1 MNNNRIEI
9 LSLRATCQDTASWL
23 SDPSLPWL
31 DSSSLLS
38 QQPQQQQQQQQQPNP
53 SHEPSSP
60 RPDHN
65 HPVSLTGQLP
75 SPALTTATTT
85 VIINNNN
92 TNNNITH
99 ATTIANNN
107 PLHGSASPITRL
119 PVDILLY
126 IASLRFLTLND
137 IVQWRATA
145 SVFYHS
151 IPLPNAAMILQA
163 AHLFQVRPRRGHRET
178 TPSQQPPP
186 PNQTAATKAAVHLP
200 FTQPHSLPPTAS
212 ASSSTTSPLIHP
224 SSHPSLLSRVTD
236 VHTLYRDRQ
245 LLDIIERLTRLLLHP
260 DFQPRLMRSAYS
272 FRNHDQLFLPSPLHS
287 YYDDNDHQRR
297 SSLASSHH
305 DQPTSTNAPMPTVNM
320 RRKRRTP
327 RDMQDYPIFLTG
339 NPPDLVRLAIE
350 FGHVPFVDHLL
361 YRGFRPRD
369 LPEYFSLIP
378 FLTPPASED
387 SLSATLSATDMDNPS
402 TARRRRNTDASMSGG
417 DQATSTAFAAT
428 TDRHGTSSSRRE
440 SKDQNEQR
448 NRDTALLKRSLE
460 LNQIWE
466 CMRLASQEL
475 MDACSR
481 ADFDAVLKV
490 LDSILVKPR
499 LSLEESAAQDAAPAP
514 ARDADDDEVEYLTGS
529 TGHGVDRYGK
539 RRQSS
544 LDPIQSRHD
553 SIGTGSEARFLDD
566 DPAMTAT
573 MQEMSGA
580 GVGTSSSHRASAV
593 SVPSRDRTL
602 ESSDGVPSVIHRSS
616 LFRPRSRVS
625 SDGGCTTSDSND
637 DNQSQCQYQFQQH
650 PTSDTF
656 SGSDNTTNKDD
667 DMDPPPHMPWID
679 GRALTSALL
688 AVCFRRDG
696 YESPEAELD
705 EELRA
710 VPIVKEILKYDCM
723 LTAQSLGQA
732 VLGVAYSRSTG
743 SLKRAREQRLLWRKQ
758 RLYPHRRQDQ
768 SVSGSSSHSRR
779 GSIAQGVAGSDTSAA
794 GAGDMGVQGVGLTES
809 VMDLLLERIG
819 PREWL
824 KLIKCYLQRQE
835 FEDLAIVL
843 ERCPFKGPQLETRN
857 KDQQQDKKQQQRP
870 YSGPGGISFGRAGAG
885 GGYNNNTTGTA
896 GGSLLSPHQGE
907 YDRQRAREMICRETG
922 ICGVGTRIGLFNG
935 RGSGQASFN
944 VSSTLYEA
952 SRVLFTGSGTRF
964 SHSYM
969 LPRGGFRGIGGNS
982 SGHTGSPNNST
993 ASQVA
998 GAAESLHAVD
1008 DQEMPVPH
1016 MAATGVSESNQTPPS
1031 SSHQQ
1036 QRQQQIPLQT
1046 NSQDQDNQPPQF
1058 QTMHYEVNDN
1068 HDSDESSIDSDDDL
1082 YGDEED
1088 DPESNIEQFESHDS
1102 NFAFGGVGSSTTSS
1116 SRPGPGIVG
1125 IAIQV
1130 RAPEN
1135 ILNALLKM
1143 GFRFFSICDLSI
1155 SDSRHPLAL
1164 QFRQQE
1170 KMNRQLIEFCM
1181 VPNLERLNDVGV
1193 GAEESGGGKG
1203 EKKGKGGRKGRKFDR
1218 RDESRYD
1225 EADREAHALVV
1236 QAFLYPAANN
1246 PTRGWSSIPALP
1258 TMMSSI
1264 SQRIRTVSGGYL
1276 ASPSPSSPTPAA
1288 VAVLPVSAP
1297 PSPSAATTSSSA
1309 PAPASTTS
1317 NTGPSNAGPS
1327 MLTPSNRLQFVLP
1340 PMQLGDSFESIST
1353 IVKFADQQNPDL
1365 EVPSSNPTAPTTPIN
1380 TTAVI
1385 NDFNDGSPSQSTLT
1399 QGRYRQSGFATSTPL
1414 PIRTSMVEKRLS
1426 AGSTFFAI
1434 HNNNN
1439 NSNSSNSAGYHI
1451 PHSPNSSTSLA
1462 SAAIHFANQQRMLLE
1477 ATRRR
1482 VRETL
1487 RSDYMDLM
1495 TVGICLYQACYH
1507 EKETL
1512 LTVLLEHRLLI
1523 AQDALTGA
1531 VQVAASVG
1539 WKRGLELLLVQ
1550 CGDMEA
1556 EIEPVVTTTS
1566 EYVHLGSSMKWDHAT
1581 AVQVFPN
1588 GRREPGSA
1596 GSGGRSNIP
1605 GSLGARRGARVAAA
1619 GGLEGLVTRGL
1630 RRHRSD
1636 GSRLNRFGDGLFGS
1650 SAGGPSYTTG
1660 DVAERPAALN
1670 RRASFELSR
1679 LPIFQSGVF
1688 STSPTSES
1696 PTAPVQSP
1704 LMEPVIPSA
1713 RSSSLRSKLSSLIPN
1728 LAIAS
1733 GSTTDLS
1740 QKPTTK
1746 NKQQPPTQQPPNAI
1760 SALFTKTAHRPDQ
1773 PPAILMLSTSGLW
1786 SLPTVMMQRKSRNAV
1801 VALMAACTRNDPALV
1816 TWLIETFADIK
1827 VVHIMQ
1833 ALMIACDRG
1842 LLRVVKAL
1850 LGGPL
1855 DAVSDGHEGGSGK
1868 KKATLGKRKKDA
1880 TAAAGSSRSLFRRWL
1895 AFQYQQILDM
1905 TQQSVP
1911 TSSSSMTIPP
1921 AGSGVA
1927 EQNNEKHDETTAS
1940 TVNRTDPE
1948 GDSTDL
1954 PRFDS
1959 FPFVFLMESSPL
1971 FRHYYQT
1978 LNTLS
1983 SCQFM
1988 MKRSGV
1994 HPVNG
1999 ARTTATA
2006 SAGSPLSS
2014 SGAQQQ
2020 QQQSSAPEHDGEN
2033 NNPPRSSSSAPTA
2046 AEAGTTATTFPPM
2059 TPLQR
2064 RASASASTSYH
2075 PSSSP
2080 QPPKQTPASQL
2091 RQTQVSPQDIKREI
2105 IRLMLAPILE
2115 TLGPISVR
2123 KALDRLPKD
2132 SWWPLD
2138 HDVRTMVDQEARKD
2152 MVAVVMAMKRRQKQ
2166 KQERELRVS
2175 KAMRQRAGTM
2185 DADADAE
2192 EMSSGGEGVGGVVEA
2207 ARRRRARQESSRAA
2221 PAADLQQLS
2230 EQKKG
2235 EQRWKG
2241 KARLDV
2247 AHQGEEEEEGKKLL
2261 ESDRWHK
2268 ASGPFRRVRKWVV
2281 ERKKKTVTKDHL
2293 AVTPQRGSDK
2303 SEEEGMGCDS
2313 SGQGTEKT
2321 RPFDLTSTR
2330 QGLTVVST

>member
-1 MNNNRIEI
+1 
-9 LSLRATCQDTASWL
+9 
-23 SDPSLPWL
+23 
-31 DSSSLLS
+31 
-38 QQPQQQQQQQQQPNP
+38 
-53 SHEPSSP
+53 
-60 RPDHN
+60 
-65 HPVSLTGQLP
+65 
-75 SPALTTATTT
+75 
-85 VIINNNN
+85 
-92 TNNNITH
+92 
-99 ATTIANNN
+99 
-107 PLHGSASPITRL
+107 
-119 PVDILLY
+119 
-126 IASLRFLTLND
+126 
-137 IVQWRATA
+137 
-145 SVFYHS
+145 
-151 IPLPNAAMILQA
+151 
-163 AHLFQVRPRRGHRET
+163 
-178 TPSQQPPP
+178 
-186 PNQTAATKAAVHLP
+186 
-200 FTQPHSLPPTAS
+200 
-212 ASSSTTSPLIHP
+212 
-224 SSHPSLLSRVTD
+224 
-236 VHTLYRDRQ
+236 
-245 LLDIIERLTRLLLHP
+245 
-260 DFQPRLMRSAYS
+260 
-272 FRNHDQLFLPSPLHS
+272 
-287 YYDDNDHQRR
+287 
-297 SSLASSHH
+297 
-305 DQPTSTNAPMPTVNM
+305 
-320 RRKRRTP
+320 
-327 RDMQDYPIFLTG
+327 MQDYPIFLTG

-378 FLTPPASED
+378 FITPPASED
-387 SLSATLSATDMDNPS
+387 SLSASLSATALNNLS
-402 TARRRRNTDASMSGG
+402 TARRRRNTDAGMGDG
-417 DQATSTAFAAT
+417 DQGTSTAFAAT
-428 TDRHGTSSSRRE
+428 ADLQGASSSRRE
-440 SKDQNEQR
+440 SKDKNEQQ
-448 NRDTALLKRSLE
+448 NRDTTLLKRSLE

-481 ADFDAVLKV
+481 ADFDAVLKI
-490 LDSILVKPR
+490 LDSTLVKPR
-499 LSLEESAAQDAAPAP
+499 LSLEESAAQDAALAA
-514 ARDADDDEVEYLTGS
+514 ARDIGDDEVENLTES
-529 TGHGVDRYGK
+529 TGEGVDRHGK
-539 RRQSS
+539 RSQSG
-544 LDPIQSRHD
+544 LDPVQSRHD
-553 SIGTGSEARFLDD
+553 SIGTGSEDRFLDD
-566 DPAMTAT
+566 DLMMTAT
-573 MQEMSGA
+573 TQEMRGA

-602 ESSDGVPSVIHRSS
+602 ECNEGVPSVIHRPS
-616 LFRPRSRVS
+616 LFRQRSRAS
-625 SDGGCTTSDSND
+625 SDGGCASSDSNY
-637 DNQSQCQYQFQQH
+637 DNQSQYQYQSLQH
-650 PTSDTF
+650 PVSDAL

-667 DMDPPPHMPWID
+667 DMEPPPHMPWID

-710 VPIVKEILKYDCM
+710 LPIVRELLKYDCM

-732 VLGVAYSRSTG
+732 VLAVAYSRSAG
-743 SLKRAREQRLLWRKQ
+743 SLKRAREQRLLWRRQ

-779 GSIAQGVAGSDTSAA
+779 DSIAQGVAGSDASGAVA
-794 GAGDMGVQGVGLTES
+794 GVGASGTGDMGVQRVGLTES

-835 FEDLAIVL
+835 FDDLAVVL

-857 KDQQQDKKQQQRP
+857 KDQQQDKNQKQRP

-885 GGYNNNTTGTA
+885 GGYSNTITGTG
-896 GGSLLSPHQGE
+896 GGSLLSPQQGE
-907 YDRQRAREMICRETG
+907 YDRQRVREMICRETG
-922 ICGVGTRIGLFNG
+922 ICGVGTRIGHFNG
-935 RGSGQASFN
+935 RGAGQASYN

-952 SRVLFTGSGTRF
+952 SRILFTGSGTRF

-982 SGHTGSPNNST
+982 SGHTGSPSNST
-993 ASQVA
+993 APQVA
-998 GAAESLHAVD
+998 GTAESLHAAD
-1008 DQEMPVPH
+1008 DQEVPVSH
-1016 MAATGVSESNQTPPS
+1016 LAATAVTESNQTPLS
-1031 SSHQQ
+1031 SSQQ
-1036 QRQQQIPLQT
+1036 QSPLQT
-1046 NSQDQDNQPPQF
+1046 NSQDQDRRPPQF
-1058 QTMHYEVNDN
+1058 RTMHYEVNDN
-1068 HDSDESSIDSDDDL
+1068 YDNPDTDESSNNSDDDL
-1082 YGDEED
+1082 YDDEE
-1088 DPESNIEQFESHDS
+1088 DPESNIEQFDS
-1102 NFAFGGVGSSTTSS
+1102 SFAFGGVGSSTTSS

-1130 RAPEN
+1130 QAPEH

-1155 SDSRHPLAL
+1155 SDNSHPLAL

-1181 VPNLERLNDVGV
+1181 VPNLERLSDVG
-1193 GAEESGGGKG
+1193 GDAEGSGGGKVG
-1203 EKKGKGGRKGRKFDR
+1203 KKGKGRKFDKR
-1218 RDESRYD
+1218 NGSRYD

-1236 QAFLYPAANN
+1236 QAFLYPGANN

-1258 TMMSSI
+1258 AMMSSI

-1276 ASPSPSSPTPAA
+1276 SPPSPSSSMPAAA
-1288 VAVLPVSAP
+1288 VALPVSTP
-1297 PSPSAATTSSSA
+1297 PSPSAAATPQSTPA
-1309 PAPASTTS
+1309 PAPALAPASAT
-1317 NTGPSNAGPS
+1317 SNAGPS

-1340 PMQLGDSFESIST
+1340 PMQLGDSFESTST
-1353 IVKFADQQNPDL
+1353 VAKFADQQNPDL
-1365 EVPSSNPTAPTTPIN
+1365 DFSSSSLTAPSISTNPT
-1380 TTAVI
+1380 TAI
-1385 NDFNDGSPSQSTLT
+1385 NDFNDDSPSQSTLT
-1399 QGRYRQSGFATSTPL
+1399 PQRYHQSGFATSMPL

-1426 AGSTFFAI
+1426 AGSTFFAA
-1434 HNNNN
+1434 HNNNI
-1439 NSNSSNSAGYHI
+1439 NSNSSSSAGYHL

-1462 SAAIHFANQQRMLLE
+1462 AAAIHFANQQRMLLE

-1512 LTVLLEHRLLI
+1512 LMVLLEHRLLI

-1566 EYVHLGSSMKWDHAT
+1566 EYVHLGTSMKWDHAT

-1588 GRREPGSA
+1588 GGREPGSA
-1596 GSGGRSNIP
+1596 GSGGRSSIP

-1636 GSRLNRFGDGLFGS
+1636 GSRLSRFGEGFFGS
-1650 SAGGPSYTTG
+1650 GAGGPSYTAG
-1660 DVAERPAALN
+1660 DVAERPVALN

-1696 PTAPVQSP
+1696 PTAPVHVP
-1704 LMEPVIPSA
+1704 LLEPVIPSP

-1740 QKPTTK
+1740 QKPISK
-1746 NKQQPPTQQPPNAI
+1746 NKQQPPTQQRPN
-1760 SALFTKTAHRPDQ
+1760 STSTLFAKAVHRPDQ
-1773 PPAILMLSTSGLW
+1773 PPTILMLSTSGLW

-1855 DAVSDGHEGGSGK
+1855 DAVGDGREGGSGK
-1868 KKATLGKRKKDA
+1868 KKASLGKKKKDA

-1905 TQQSVP
+1905 TQQPVP
-1911 TSSSSMTIPP
+1911 ISSYSTTKPP
-1921 AGSGVA
+1921 AGPGVA
-1927 EQNNEKHDETTAS
+1927 EQGNEKYDETAAP
-1940 TVNRTDPE
+1940 TVNRADPE
-1948 GDSTDL
+1948 SDSSDL

-1959 FPFVFLMESSPL
+1959 FPFVFLMESSPI

-1988 MKRSGV
+1988 LKRSGV
-1994 HPVNG
+1994 HPVSG
-1999 ARTTATA
+1999 TRTTAATAAA
-2006 SAGSPLSS
+2006 SAGSPPSLY
-2014 SGAQQQ
+2014 GTQQQ
-2020 QQQSSAPEHDGEN
+2020 QPQSSAPEHDGEN
-2033 NNPPRSSSSAPTA
+2033 CNPPGFSNSDPTA
-2046 AEAGTTATTFPPM
+2046 TEAGSTATTLPPM
-2059 TPLQR
+2059 APLQR
-2064 RASASASTSYH
+2064 RASASASTSFQP
-2075 PSSSP
+2075 PSPP
-2080 QPPKQTPASQL
+2080 QPPKHTPASQN
-2091 RQTQVSPQDIKREI
+2091 RPTQVPPQDIKLEI
-2105 IRLMLAPILE
+2105 IRLMLAPVLE

-2166 KQERELRVS
+2166 KQERELRVLR
-2175 KAMRQRAGTM
+2175 AMRQRAEAM
-2185 DADADAE
+2185 DADAEAE
-2192 EMSSGGEGVGGVVEA
+2192 EMSSEGEGVGGVVEA
-2207 ARRRRARQESSRAA
+2207 TQGRRVRQESSRAA
-2221 PAADLQQLS
+2221 VAADLQQLS
-2230 EQKKG
+2230 EQKRK

-2241 KARLDV
+2241 KAKQDA
-2247 AHQGEEEEEGKKLL
+2247 AHQGEEEEEGKKGLVG
-2261 ESDRWHK
+2261 DRWHK

-2281 ERKKKTVTKDHL
+2281 ERKKKSATKDHL
-2293 AVTPQRGSDK
+2293 EVA
-2303 SEEEGMGCDS
+2303 SEGGS
-2313 SGQGTEKT
+2313 SGQGTEKAC
-2321 RPFDLTSTR
+2321 PYDLTSTR
-2330 QGLTVVST
+2330 HLTVAST